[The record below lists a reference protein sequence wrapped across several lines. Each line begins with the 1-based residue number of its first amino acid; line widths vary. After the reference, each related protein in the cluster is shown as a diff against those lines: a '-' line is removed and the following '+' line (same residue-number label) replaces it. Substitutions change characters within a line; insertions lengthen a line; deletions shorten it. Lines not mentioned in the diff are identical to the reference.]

1 MLGLLLLISS
11 SFCRGAK
18 DEEVIFVY
26 LGEERRKGVLFSY
39 ITEKDIYPPC
49 KVGVSRTCSEFTF
62 IDLMFP
68 ETESS

>member
-49 KVGVSRTCSEFTF
+49 KVVVSRTCFEFTF